1 MGRYYNGDIEGK
13 FWFALQSSEAP
24 SRFGRDYYEPNYV
37 EYYFDKESLKDIR
50 KEIQRIK
57 RTLGEYKKMFDEFF
71 DNNNGYNE
79 EMLEKFFKK
88 KKMDTS
94 KKQITEML
102 SEYADLGLG
111 KKIEKCVK
119 NYDECSFT
127 AEL

>member
-13 FWFALQSSEAP
+13 FWFALQSSTAP

-37 EYYFDKESLKDIR
+37 DYYFDKESLKDIR
-50 KEIQRIK
+50 KEIQSIK
-57 RTLGEYKKMFDEFF
+57 KTLGKYKKAFDEFF
-71 DNNNGYNE
+71 KENNTYND

-94 KKQITEML
+94 NLMKML
-102 SEYADLGLG
+102 EDYADLGLG
-111 KKIEKCVK
+111 RKIEKCVK
-119 NYDECSFT
+119 DNNECSFT

>member
-13 FWFALQSSEAP
+13 FWFALQSSDAP

-37 EYYFDKESLKDIR
+37 DYYFDKESLKDIR
-50 KEIQRIK
+50 KEIQSITD
-57 RTLGEYKKMFDEFF
+57 TLGKYKKAFDEFF
-71 DNNNGYNE
+71 KESCGYND

-94 KKQITEML
+94 NLKKML
-102 SEYADLGLG
+102 EDYADLGLG
-111 KKIEKCVK
+111 RKIEKCVEK
-119 NYDECSFT
+119 YDECSFT